1 MIKVP
6 HQKLFQKSE
15 SYGLILAL
23 AIHLIIANIFVF
35 TVPVRPVAHKPVFVY
50 LGAFLE
56 NIQSADP
63 LFYASQKD
71 QMIPDHIPIPAA
83 QKTIYNHPMPED
95 GSYGPHQSPSDLQYK
110 KTLFKKH
117 KTALKETFLEPEQSP
132 AQRIDKN
139 AIKTLRIDP
148 DPPAYK
154 PLSIQNTL

>member
-1 MIKVP
+1 MIKAS

-15 SYGLILAL
+15 SCGLLLAL

-50 LGAFLE
+50 LGSFLE

-63 LFYASQKD
+63 LFYASQKN

-83 QKTIYNHPMPED
+83 KKTIYNQPPLED
-95 GSYGPHQSPSDLQYK
+95 GSHAPQQSPSDLQYK

-117 KTALKETFLEPEQSP
+117 KASLKETFLEPEHSP

-139 AIKTLRIDP
+139 AIKTLRINP
-148 DPPAYK
+148 DPPVYK